1 MIALLLAGIIK
12 TNVRG
17 QSSSI
22 IRDVNVLI
30 DRYMQQPHSIIL
42 AVVPSNQD
50 VATVEVLERAAR
62 FDAQGDRTIGVLTK
76 PDLIDQ
82 GAEHEAVSVLR
93 NLTKPLQLGY
103 IMVKDRSQHDIAR
116 GKQTLFLY
124 VNCLQ
129 HKSHECAD
137 RQCKTVLVRIYL
149 FKPPST
155 LSSSSSSLKCSSSSS
170 SRSSSSNSSNSMVAW
185 LLNAMPQAASCC
197 FRIATAVTIADHYDM
212 RFTTAYRHYI
222 RGSSSS

>member
-1 MIALLLAGIIK
+1 MLLNYTVVNAGIIK

-30 DRYMQQPHSIIL
+30 DRYMQQPHTIIL

-62 FDAQGDRTIGVLTK
+62 FDPQGDRTIGVLTK

-82 GAEHEAVSVLR
+82 GAEHEVASVLR

-103 IMVKDRSQHDIAR
+103 IMVKNRSQHDIAR
-116 GKQTLFLY
+116 GGTHF
-124 VNCLQ
+124 
-129 HKSHECAD
+129 
-137 RQCKTVLVRIYL
+137 
-149 FKPPST
+149 
-155 LSSSSSSLKCSSSSS
+155 
-170 SRSSSSNSSNSMVAW
+170 
-185 LLNAMPQAASCC
+185 
-197 FRIATAVTIADHYDM
+197 
-212 RFTTAYRHYI
+212 
-222 RGSSSS
+222 